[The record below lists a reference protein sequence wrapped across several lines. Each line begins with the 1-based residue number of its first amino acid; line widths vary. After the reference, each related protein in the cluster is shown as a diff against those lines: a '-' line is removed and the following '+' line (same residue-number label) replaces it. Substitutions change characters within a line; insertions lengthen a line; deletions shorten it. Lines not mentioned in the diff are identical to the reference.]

1 MSHRFR
7 FGVLVSDVTSAS
19 RLHDDARKIEGLG
32 YSTALV
38 PDHLAVYTPFAP
50 LPVAL
55 SMANATSTLRVGTM
69 VLANDLRHPALL
81 ARDVATIDVC
91 SDGRFELGIGAGWL
105 RRDYDAAG
113 IPYDAFG
120 TRVER
125 LAESLSVLK
134 RLLEGDCVTH
144 RGRHYTIDELDARPK
159 TVQRPRPPILVGGG
173 SRAALE
179 LAAREADIV
188 GVAPRMGL
196 RAVDVGGLALRVQD
210 AHGPA
215 TTDEQLEW
223 VRAAA
228 GFRFDQLELQMF
240 PMIVY
245 VTPHREHLAEQL
257 GAPVGLSEPDFL
269 ASSLALVGTVDEIA
283 DELVARRERWGIS
296 YVVVPQ
302 VAADAFAP
310 VVGRLAGT

>member
-1 MSHRFR
+1 
-7 FGVLVSDVTSAS
+7 
-19 RLHDDARKIEGLG
+19 
-32 YSTALV
+32 
-38 PDHLAVYTPFAP
+38 
-50 LPVAL
+50 
-55 SMANATSTLRVGTM
+55 
-69 VLANDLRHPALL
+69 
-81 ARDVATIDVC
+81 
-91 SDGRFELGIGAGWL
+91 
-105 RRDYDAAG
+105 
-113 IPYDAFG
+113 
-120 TRVER
+120 
-125 LAESLSVLK
+125 
-134 RLLEGDCVTH
+134 
-144 RGRHYTIDELDARPK
+144 
-159 TVQRPRPPILVGGG
+159 
-173 SRAALE
+173 
-179 LAAREADIV
+179 
-188 GVAPRMGL
+188 MGL
-196 RAVDVGGLALRVQD
+196 RAVDVGGLAERVQD